1 MGGWLPT
8 NKLYCPFAHSN
19 PMPCLVQTAKR
30 HTQPTTKRG
39 WACAI
44 VLCGAVPSFFDRPH
58 GPFLWKLVLR
68 CLSGGF
74 SLAPMTPFLWKLVLR
89 CLSAGFS
96 LAPMTP
102 FLWKLVLRCLS
113 AGFSLAPMTLF
124 CGNWCFAVYPA
135 SLDQNF

>member
-1 MGGWLPT
+1 MQ
-8 NKLYCPFAHSN
+8 S
-19 PMPCLVQTAKR
+19 
-30 HTQPTTKRG
+30 TTRRG

-44 VLCGAVPSFFDRPH
+44 ALCGAVPFFFDRPH
-58 GPFLWKLVLR
+58 DPFLWKLVLR

-96 LAPMTP
+96 LAPMT
-102 FLWKLVLRCLS
+102 
-113 AGFSLAPMTLF
+113 LF
-124 CGNWCFAVYPA
+124 CGNWFFAVYPA